1 MRALIKIDFLWRRC
15 CRLMSSARPSFFF
28 RARRLRIVV
37 GIVGVLP
44 ALAVA
49 ADAPDLAA
57 LDLEQLMKFEV
68 VTAAKAPQAIA
79 DAPASITVVTA
90 ADIKIHGYRTLLDAL
105 LSIRGLSSTY
115 DRYSNY
121 LGVRGYTASGQYNS
135 KVLLLIDGYRTN
147 ENIYSGAFFG
157 IDAII
162 DIDLVER
169 IEFVPGPGSAIYGD
183 SAFFGVINVITKKA
197 LSLAGTTLSGET
209 ASRYANKARVTASN
223 PALFEGVAT
232 IFSASLLRARGSYIS
247 LLDANTGA
255 AAKVDGLDGARD
267 AQFYGSVATK
277 DFTVTAVH
285 ASRTKIQ
292 GLASFERV
300 PGVSAPATDVV
311 SYISAEWRNKLA
323 GDTAGLVRATLG
335 RYTYD
340 SDANYDAGGGN
351 RIINVDQQEGRWAD
365 VELQLT
371 HQALSHRIVAGVD
384 VHLDIKQEQRNF
396 DRAPAFTYLDVSKRR
411 KHAGIYIQD
420 EWQARP
426 DIAVSSGLR
435 FDHYEGF
442 GNVIN
447 PRLGIVY
454 SPSTNNRIKLLYGKA
469 FRAPNAYETDYAS
482 PALGV
487 AQNLSLK
494 PERIVTTELV
504 WESYLDA
511 RTRFVAVL
519 FNNRIKDLIE
529 TADTDLGEVRYENVG
544 VVKVLGGQLEFERS
558 FASGLRLRASS
569 SWQDVRKTALVDD
582 RRPVDS
588 PRQIHKVN
596 ASSPLMDSNWTLGGE
611 AQYTS
616 ARMTR
621 SDKVAGYTVANVAL
635 TTIKPVF
642 GVEITLSAYNVF
654 DRRYEDPAAAGFAQD
669 RISQDGRE
677 WRLKLSHRFK

>member
-1 MRALIKIDFLWRRC
+1 MIASHQLSHIRPCSRRFT
-15 CRLMSSARPSFFF
+15 AT
-28 RARRLRIVV
+28 IVQV
-37 GIVGVLP
+37 HRY
-44 ALAVA
+44 ALALLLVGALPCLAIA
-49 ADAPDLAA
+49 AQQDDLAT

-90 ADIKIHGYRTLLDAL
+90 ADIKAHGYRTLLDAL

-135 KVLLLIDGYRTN
+135 KILLLIDGYRTN

-162 DIDLVER
+162 DVDLVDR

-209 ASRYANKARVTASN
+209 ASRYANKARVTWSN
-223 PALFEGVAT
+223 PALFDGVAT
-232 IFSASLLRARGSYIS
+232 VFSASLLRARGSDIA
-247 LLDANTGA
+247 LVDATTGA
-255 AAKVDGLDGARD
+255 VTNAGGLDGARD

-277 DFTVTAVH
+277 DVTVTAVH
-285 ASRTKIQ
+285 ASRMKIE

-300 PGVSAPATDVV
+300 SGVPTTATDVV
-311 SYISAEWRNKLA
+311 SYVSAEWRHKLDA
-323 GDTAGLVRATLG
+323 RTDGLVRATLG
-335 RYTYD
+335 RYNYD
-340 SDANYDAGGGN
+340 SDAYYDAGGGA

-371 HQALSHRIVAGVD
+371 HQLSTHRIVAGLD
-384 VHLDIKQEQRNF
+384 VHLDTKQQQRNF
-396 DRAPAFTYLDVSKRR
+396 DRAPAFTYLDVNKQR
-411 KHAGIYIQD
+411 KHAGVYIQD

-426 DIAVSSGLR
+426 DLAISSGLR
-435 FDHYEGF
+435 FDHYQGF

-454 SPSTNNRIKLLYGKA
+454 SPSATDRIKLLYGKA

-487 AQNLSLK
+487 AQNFSLK
-494 PERIVTTELV
+494 PERIVTTEIV

-511 RTRFVAVL
+511 RTRFVALL
-519 FNNRIKDLIE
+519 FNNRVKDLIE
-529 TADTDLGEVRYENVG
+529 TADTDIGEVRYENVG

-558 FASGLRLRASS
+558 FSSGLRLRASG
-569 SWQDVRKTALVDD
+569 SWQDVRKTMSADYT
-582 RRPVDS
+582 RPIDS
-588 PRQIHKVN
+588 PRQIYKLN
-596 ASSPLMDSNWTLGGE
+596 ASSPLMSTNLMLGVE
-611 AQYTS
+611 AQYTGK
-616 ARMTR
+616 RLTR
-621 SDKVAGYTVANVAL
+621 DDSVAGYAVTNIVF

-642 GVEITLSAYNVF
+642 GVDVTLSAYNLF
-654 DRRYEDPAAAGFAQD
+654 DHRYDDPAAAGFVQD
-669 RISQDGRE
+669 RIRQDGRE